1 MESSVFLYGN
11 ISTFSLTG
19 EKWMIG
25 KLRQGLGCG
34 LEVIGCGTRIVVR
47 ADRSLSHSILRDRL
61 GSGIDNRRI
70 SCMNEEKRSICD
82 AIFSAI
88 QDDISNLCD
97 TEIFT
102 RSTFMELGEFFYGK
116 LINTV
121 EGATVDLINTVVSVL
136 NKNSNQV
143 DQNEYYENLCQ
154 VLGFELLPKE
164 AYDTVCSKFNE
175 LFVVKFNSVVQKY
188 NCEINRLRG
197 KLSQTKSASD
207 AIKEKEAFLSIVR
220 DITEDEEKLYY
231 LSAECNSLR
240 TRKEML
246 EHAFHYVQSVMGG
259 FCNLQ
264 DASEIDYAI
273 RITAL
278 SISKEESE
286 GIRNSYFDLYETC
299 LELFEDDIEREHMLF
314 FKVKIY
320 PAIVKANKKYHE
332 SSYKQSEESAIE
344 LYKEYMSSIPKID
357 DLYLWKTTDAPR
369 YSEALSS
376 LIEEYEL
383 LEDLKN
389 LINASV
395 CLRRRKEILLKSIL
409 QYENN
414 EYEIFNNLI
423 SILIEGMFA
432 DYLRDTTTFARFT
445 RMTIYDDAV
454 LKDKIRY
461 LEVTQSDVYPEVTEY
476 FMFYFNNRIRNR
488 IAHGRYYSSPLKLSD
503 EIFAKELVLD
513 LCLLVHMFVRT
524 SETERMYRFIH
535 GYQAY
540 YQKLIKNSE
549 HPTYGALFNDMIGQK
564 IVSEY
569 DGIRSYRP
577 MQVAYW
583 LVNPYYEKIYEQVE
597 DKSDLLSLRDEF
609 LSKEF
614 WEYVYER
621 LSAVKRQGY
630 DYLNIN
636 REFSSVI
643 KALFRCNISNETKQ
657 ILGKVNALTNTIFA
671 L

>member
-1 MESSVFLYGN
+1 
-11 ISTFSLTG
+11 
-19 EKWMIG
+19 
-25 KLRQGLGCG
+25 
-34 LEVIGCGTRIVVR
+34 
-47 ADRSLSHSILRDRL
+47 
-61 GSGIDNRRI
+61 
-70 SCMNEEKRSICD
+70 MNEEKRSICD

-88 QDDISNLCD
+88 QDDIRNLCD

-102 RSTFMELGEFFYGK
+102 QSTFMELGEFFYGK
-116 LINTV
+116 LINSV

-136 NKNSNQV
+136 NKNSNQAE
-143 DQNEYYENLCQ
+143 QNEYYENLCQ

-175 LFVVKFNSVVQKY
+175 LFVTKSNSVVQKY
-188 NCEINRLRG
+188 NCEINRLRSR
-197 KLSQTKSASD
+197 LSQTKSDSD
-207 AIKEKEAFLSIVR
+207 AIKEKEASLSIVR
-220 DITEDEEKLYY
+220 DITEDEEKLYC

-264 DASEIDYAI
+264 DTSEIDYAI
-273 RITAL
+273 RKTAL

-286 GIRNSYFDLYETC
+286 GIRNSYFDVYKTC
-299 LELFEDDIEREHMLF
+299 LEIFEDDIERDYMLF

-320 PAIVKANKKYHE
+320 TAIEKANKKYHE
-332 SSYKQSEESAIE
+332 DFYKLKEEEAIE
-344 LYKEYMSSIPKID
+344 AYKEYISAIPKID
-357 DLYLWKTTDAPR
+357 DLHHWRTTDASK
-369 YSEALSS
+369 YSEVLSS
-376 LIEEYEL
+376 LIEKYEL
-383 LEDLKN
+383 VDDLKK
-389 LINASV
+389 LINTSV
-395 CLRRRKEILLKSIL
+395 CLRKRKTILSKSIW
-409 QYENN
+409 QYENK

-423 SILIEGMFA
+423 SILIEGLFA
-432 DYLRDTTTFARFT
+432 DYLKDTTTFARFT
-445 RMTIYDDAV
+445 RMTIYEDAV

-461 LEVTQSDVYPEVTEY
+461 LAESQSDVYPESTEY
-476 FMFYFNNRIRNR
+476 FMFYFNNLIRNR
-488 IAHGRYYSSPLKLSD
+488 VAHGRYYSNPSTLND
-503 EIFAKELVLD
+503 EIFAKELILD

-524 SETERMYRFIH
+524 SETERMYRFVH

-549 HPTYGALFNDMIGQK
+549 HPSYGALFNDMIGQK